1 MDFSPHVRNLITIC
15 PIIGSNLNVIFIVLQ
30 VAKLFENQEDLLQEF
45 GQFLPDAT
53 NNSAAQAAVSDFM
66 DQYRT
71 HHGVSLMATSFS
83 GSYGYQKKE

>member
-1 MDFSPHVRNLITIC
+1 MDIYINTS
-15 PIIGSNLNVIFIVLQ
+15 IFWEQ

-71 HHGVSLMATSFS
+71 HHGVSMQPMPFNFPAFWKVKIKDILR
-83 GSYGYQKKE
+83 

>member
-1 MDFSPHVRNLITIC
+1 MLTLQF
-15 PIIGSNLNVIFIVLQ
+15 FWEQ

-71 HHGVSLMATSFS
+71 HHGVSMQSMPQNFPAFWIV
-83 GSYGYQKKE
+83 KIR